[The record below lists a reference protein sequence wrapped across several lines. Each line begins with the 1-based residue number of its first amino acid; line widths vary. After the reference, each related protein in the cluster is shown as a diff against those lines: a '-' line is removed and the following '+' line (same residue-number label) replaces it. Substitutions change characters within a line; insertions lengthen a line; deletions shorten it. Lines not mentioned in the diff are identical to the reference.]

1 MSDIKTIVEDSF
13 ERYAGNVILNRAI
26 CDARDMLKPSARMLM
41 YSQLAITKNIP
52 SKPFVKSA
60 RVVGDALGHYYEHG
74 DSSCY
79 STYMRMAKP
88 FAMRYPLEDCQGS
101 SGTLNA
107 TDDQA
112 SMRYTELRL
121 SELGYRLFED
131 INKNTITNWSENFDK
146 TESYPKVSCSKGFY
160 NIVNGTIGLGIA
172 ISSSIPQ
179 FNLKETNEALIKLL
193 WNSDVPFDEIY
204 CAPDFATGA
213 LLLNANEVKESIKK
227 GSGASAKI
235 RSVVEYDEKKRCF
248 KVTEIPYGIYTETI
262 SKQIQKLCEEK
273 PDCGIAA
280 VNDASHKKADYE
292 IYLEKNANPDKV
304 LKLLYKETS
313 LQSYFTINMTAL
325 DKGKQPKVMG
335 WRELLQAHLD
345 HEKEVYT
352 RSFQFDLNKIRS
364 RLHIIGGLIAAYDM
378 IDEVIHTI
386 KTASSSSAANVALQS
401 LLSIDEEQAK
411 AILDLKLSRLSKL
424 DISKLYNEKAE
435 LEKEETRISA
445 ILSDETLLKRE
456 IEKGLR
462 EVANKFGDA
471 RRTKVL
477 NVSQGDEEP
486 TEITQLQVSISNIG
500 NIYTAKTSTL
510 YSQRRGGVGN
520 KLKLDKNEYIISS
533 RTVNSNEELLVF
545 TQLGNVYHFC
555 VADLPIDAKVHIS
568 RYAPLVANEEI
579 CDFIGASPNSSAPY
593 ILFFTKNGFIK
604 KSELSEY
611 NISRSGGVRALAL
624 DDGDRIVRVIFAD
637 IEKVGVAT
645 KSGNFVM
652 FETDTIRP
660 IGRVARG
667 VRAISLNEG
676 DEVCAA
682 AVIPST
688 THSIAS
694 ITADGLF
701 KQTLIDDFAL
711 QGRGTKGAKIQKLN
725 DGDYLASFCPIVDGA
740 EHIMVASTDS
750 CIKLSTSDI
759 PTLSRATVGIKS
771 IKLQPKAKV
780 VEILSY

>member
-41 YSQLAITKNIP
+41 YSQLVITKNIP

-121 SELGYRLFED
+121 SELGYRLFGD
-131 INKNTITNWSENFDK
+131 INKDTITNWSENFDK

-179 FNLKETNEALIKLL
+179 FNLRETNEALIRLL
-193 WNSDVPFDEIY
+193 WDKDVSFDEIY

-213 LLLNANEVKESIKK
+213 LLLNADEVKESIKN
-227 GSGASAKI
+227 GEGAAAKI
-235 RSVVEYDEKKRCF
+235 RSVIEYDEKKRCF
-248 KVTEIPYGIYTETI
+248 RATEIPYGIYTNTI
-262 SKQIQKLCEEK
+262 SKQIQKLCEER
-273 PDCGIAA
+273 PDCGIAS

-304 LKLLYKETS
+304 LKLLYRETA
-313 LQSYFTINMTAL
+313 LQSYFTINMTVL
-325 DKGKQPKVMG
+325 DRGKQPKVMG

-352 RSFQFDLNKIRS
+352 RGFEFDLRKIRA
-364 RLHIIGGLIAAYDM
+364 RLHIITGLMAAYDA

-386 KTASSSSAANVALQS
+386 KTSPSSAAANGALQS

-424 DISKLYNEKAE
+424 DISKLKGEKAD
-435 LEKEETRISA
+435 LEAEDSRISA
-445 ILSDETLLKRE
+445 ILGDEVLLKKE

-462 EVANKFGDA
+462 EVMTKFGDA
-471 RRTKVL
+471 RRTKIL
-477 NVSQGDEEP
+477 NIEQETDEP
-486 TEITQLQVSISNIG
+486 VEIVQLQTSLTNYG
-500 NIYTAKTSTL
+500 NLYTTKTSSL
-510 YSQRRGGVGN
+510 YTQRRGGAGT
-520 KLKLDKNEYIISS
+520 KLKMAKGEYVVST
-533 RTVNSNEELLVF
+533 RTLNSNEEVLLF
-545 TQLGNVYHFC
+545 SRTGNCYHFSAAALE
-555 VADLPIDAKVHIS
+555 VDQTQSIYQLAPINEGEIICNFVG
-568 RYAPLVANEEI
+568 ANTQSNPQ
-579 CDFIGASPNSSAPY
+579 F
-593 ILFFTKNGFIK
+593 ILFFTKKGLIK
-604 KSELSEY
+604 KSCLTEY
-611 NISRSGGVRALAL
+611 NLTRKTGLKALAL
-624 DDGDRIVRVIFAD
+624 DAD
-637 IEKVGVAT
+637 DELVNVVFCNEENVGVAT
-645 KSGNFVM
+645 ANGNFVM
-652 FETDTIRP
+652 FETKSIRP

-667 VRAISLNEG
+667 IKAIALSANDEVRAAAIVPEDATAIVSISRGGL
-676 DEVCAA
+676 
-682 AVIPST
+682 IKQS
-688 THSIAS
+688 SIS
-694 ITADGLF
+694 QFNL
-701 KQTLIDDFAL
+701 QTRAI
-711 QGRGTKGAKIQKLN
+711 KGAKIQKIN
-725 DGDYLASFCPIVDGA
+725 DNDSLADFCPLTLAATEV
-740 EHIMVASTDS
+740 MVASKDA
-750 CIKLSTSDI
+750 CIKI
-759 PTLSRATVGIKS
+759 PLAEVPVATRAAAGAKSMKLTTKNNIIKIQS
-771 IKLQPKAKV
+771 N
-780 VEILSY
+780 